1 MSDNVVPRIFNCFSD
16 STANHGGFSIL
27 PGAFFPSENLR
38 RADHFQP
45 PLPVFRGEA
54 IRCTAER
61 SFSRILSR
69 NTTIS
74 PTKIASTSPFDECTE
89 NLHRNL
95 KIKVTFTLDF
105 TRSIETKCKL
115 DTRRCFSSR
124 RLLLRFFAKFKR
136 PFISLS
142 LAFLH
147 RIIAAVSVSFS
158 KRLRSQPFASYYS

>member
-1 MSDNVVPRIFNCFSD
+1 MLPRFNRESRRFFD
-16 STANHGGFSIL
+16 SPECLYTSG
-27 PGAFFPSENLR
+27 NLR
-38 RADHFQP
+38 PADHFQP
-45 PLPVFRGEA
+45 RLPVFRREA

-61 SFSRILSR
+61 SFSRISSR

-136 PFISLS
+136 PFSLG

>member
-1 MSDNVVPRIFNCFSD
+1 MLLRFNRESRWFYHSPGCFYTS
-16 STANHGGFSIL
+16 G
-27 PGAFFPSENLR
+27 NLR

-45 PLPVFRGEA
+45 PLPVFRCEA

-61 SFSRILSR
+61 SFSRISSR

-95 KIKVTFTLDF
+95 KIEVTFTLDF

-124 RLLLRFFAKFKR
+124 WLLLRFFAKFKR
-136 PFISLS
+136 PFGLS
-142 LAFLH
+142 LAFLR
-147 RIIAAVSVSFS
+147 RITRIAAVSVSFS